1 MYIPVVKLFFLQQAI
16 QSAVLIY
23 GKNFD
28 EKDERLFTEW
38 ALSVYK
44 LLDESKDKNEFLH
57 KIYERDYT
65 LKGIHLDNYLW
76 VTLI

>member
-44 LLDESKDKNEFLH
+44 LLDESKDKDEFLH

-65 LKGIHLDNYLW
+65 LNGIHLDNYLW

>member
-44 LLDESKDKNEFLH
+44 LLDESKDKGEFLH

-65 LKGIHLDNYLW
+65 LKGIALDNYLW